1 MVFTTQCPK
10 CGKILWFASNL
21 TGKQTICPACGAVMR
36 LTPPPD
42 AVVPSQTAPPPAEQP
57 APIPEA
63 NPNPD
68 PAQPASDEHA
78 PPVVEESYL
87 THQAAAAMGDVH
99 VEMEE
104 SDVVQWAAQ

>member
-1 MVFTTQCPK
+1 MVFTTQCPQ

-21 TGKQTICPACGAVMR
+21 TGKLTICPACGAVMR

-42 AVVPSQTAPPPAEQP
+42 APAPLPPAEEP
-57 APIPEA
+57 APIPA
-63 NPNPD
+63 ASPNFEHV
-68 PAQPASDEHA
+68 QPAPDEQA
-78 PPVVEESYL
+78 PTVVEESYL

-104 SDVVQWAAQ
+104 